1 MFLLRVIL
9 PDRPGSLG
17 AVATALGAAGADITA
32 VEIVERG
39 PGHVIDD
46 FMLSLPSDARP
57 DTLVTACAQLDDVE
71 VMWVS
76 VYPEHWGLH
85 ADVDLL
91 EEMLAAPDDAHAL
104 FAEAAPTV
112 FHATWAL
119 VLDRATGA
127 VTHRSSLAPDG
138 RLDTERLGDVT
149 TARAGELTADWYP
162 GWGDHELAVAPF
174 PGDSAIVLGRPGPG
188 FRPSEVARLRHLAQ
202 LAGDRGDGAAPP
214 TALPE

>member
-1 MFLLRVIL
+1 MYLLRVIL

-17 AVATALGAAGADITA
+17 AVATSLGAAGADITA

-46 FMLSLPSDARP
+46 FMLSLPADARP
-57 DTLVTACAQLDDVE
+57 DSLVTACAQLDDVE

-91 EEMLAAPDDAHAL
+91 EEMLAAPEDAHAL

-119 VLDRATGA
+119 VLDQATGA
-127 VTHRSSLAPDG
+127 VTHRSPLAPDAG
-138 RLDTERLGDVT
+138 LDTARLGDLGA
-149 TARAGELTADWYP
+149 ARAGALPADWYA
-162 GWGDHELAVAPF
+162 GWGEHELAVAPL
-174 PGDSAIVLGRPGPG
+174 PGGAAIVLGRPGPE
-188 FRPSEVARLRHLAQ
+188 FRASEVARLRHLAQ
-202 LAGDRGDGAAPP
+202 VAGDRDGLAAPP
-214 TALPE
+214 A